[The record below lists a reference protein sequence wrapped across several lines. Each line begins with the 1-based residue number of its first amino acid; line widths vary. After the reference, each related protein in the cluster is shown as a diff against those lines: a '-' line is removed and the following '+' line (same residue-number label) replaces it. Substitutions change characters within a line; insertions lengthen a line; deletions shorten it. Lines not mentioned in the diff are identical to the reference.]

1 MRFLFLHPNFPAQY
15 LHIITALSRDPAHQV
30 VFLTRNQE
38 TQIPGV
44 QKINYQPS
52 RQPHPQTHHY
62 IRNLESAVLEG
73 QAVYRVLEQLQKQGF
88 VPDIVCGHS
97 GWGPTLFVKDALPQ
111 TPLLCYFEWFYHARG
126 SDADFD
132 PEQPLSADDFPRI
145 RAKNSPILLDL
156 ASCDRGISPTQWQ
169 QSQFPPELQPKISV
183 LHDGIDTEYF
193 APNPEAKLVL
203 TNLDLS
209 GVDEI
214 VTHIARGM
222 EPYRGFPQFM
232 RAIALLQKRRP
243 NCHVVVVGSDKVYY
257 GRPAP
262 EGKTY
267 RQLMLAELPELDH
280 QRLHFVGTL
289 PYREYVQVL
298 QVSQA
303 HVYLTRPFVLSWSM
317 LEAMSTGCL
326 VVGSRTQPVMEMI
339 EDSKNGLLADFFNP
353 PEICDR
359 IVEALENPER
369 MAQVRRQARET
380 ILQRYSLEK
389 LLPQQLQLIDSM
401 ISRVEV

>member
-44 QKINYQPS
+44 QKINYQLA

-132 PEQPLSADDFPRI
+132 PEQPLNADDFPRI

-169 QSQFPPELQPKISV
+169 RSQFPLELQTKISV
-183 LHDGIDTEYF
+183 LHDGIDTDYF
-193 APNPEAKLVL
+193 APKPQAKLVL
-203 TNLDLS
+203 PNHDFS
-209 GVDEI
+209 EVDEI
-214 VTHIARGM
+214 VTHVARGM

-257 GRPAP
+257 GRQAP

-298 QVSQA
+298 QVSKA

-339 EDSKNGLLADFFNP
+339 EDGKNGLLADFFNP
-353 PEICDR
+353 TEICDR

-369 MAQVRRQARET
+369 MAQVRQQARET
-380 ILQRYSLEK
+380 ILQRYSLKK

-401 ISRVEV
+401 IS